1 MLDEG
6 IYTFSYQAPS
16 SALLFNPP
24 SQQVKVL
31 ANQCQPILSII
42 NTREGRI
49 VSGQIIPPLP
59 NVLIRMTIEENGEHS
74 ILETTSNDKGFYSFT
89 AINQTTQFISF
100 FFFFLCLCLFI
111 PHVPE
116 SVVCSLHHAEQHFA
130 VCDVY
135 GSPS

>member
-16 SALLFNPP
+16 SALLFNPS

-31 ANQCQPILSII
+31 ANQCQPILPII
-42 NTREGRI
+42 NTCEGRI

-74 ILETTSNDKGFYSFT
+74 ILETISNDKGFYSFT
-89 AINQTTQFISF
+89 AIDQTIQFISF
-100 FFFFLCLCLFI
+100 FLFLSLFFLHFI
-111 PHVPE
+111 IT
-116 SVVCSLHHAEQHFA
+116 
-130 VCDVY
+130 
-135 GSPS
+135 

>member
-6 IYTFSYQAPS
+6 MYTFSYQAPS

-74 ILETTSNDKGFYSFT
+74 ILETLSNDKGFYSFT
-89 AINQTTQFISF
+89 AIDQNTQFISF
-100 FFFFLCLCLFI
+100 FPFLFSLFFLHL
-111 PHVPE
+111 
-116 SVVCSLHHAEQHFA
+116 
-130 VCDVY
+130 
-135 GSPS
+135 